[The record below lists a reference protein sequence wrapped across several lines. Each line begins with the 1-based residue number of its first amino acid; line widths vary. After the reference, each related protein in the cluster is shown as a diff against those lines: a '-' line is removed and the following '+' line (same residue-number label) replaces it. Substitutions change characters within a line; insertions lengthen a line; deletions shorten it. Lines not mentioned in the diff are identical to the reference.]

1 MMRPGYRDVGFR
13 PRLLLVLLSLLGCL
27 ISMILVYN
35 GEAFAQ
41 ADNEENFVAQVVSD
55 VNAYWDGKFQLLGNP
70 YTPAKLAF
78 VYNKP
83 VGSGCGFISTV
94 DGPAYCP
101 DNQTLYYPLRWRT
114 DGRTLADYG
123 ASAVDWGV
131 AHEIGHNVQA
141 QMDALGIQRLDT
153 IPIDLIELQA
163 DCFSGM
169 YTSTQSGGIEAALT
183 AMQDAGGLE
192 HGTSQE
198 RIAAFELGYETGD
211 LSQCLDLATGG
222 QTAPSNDQD
231 L

>member
-1 MMRPGYRDVGFR
+1 MTPGRGEAGFR
-13 PRLLLVLLSLLGCL
+13 PRRLLVLLSLVACL
-27 ISMILVYN
+27 ISMTLAYD

-55 VNAYWDGKFQLLGNP
+55 VNVYWEGKFQRLGDP
-70 YTPAKLAF
+70 YTPAELAF

-83 VGSGCGFISTV
+83 VDSGCGSISTV

-123 ASAVDWGV
+123 ASAVKWGI

-141 QMDALGIQRLDT
+141 QMDTLGIQRLDT

-169 YTSTQSGGIEAALT
+169 YASTQSGGIEAALA

-198 RIAAFELGYETGD
+198 RMAAFELGYETGE
-211 LSQCLDLATGG
+211 LSQCLDLATAS
-222 QTAPSNDQD
+222 QIAPSNDQV